1 MKTIELLKQLQA
13 DSVVFFMKTH
23 NYHWNVKGVNFPQI
37 HVATQEIY
45 ENFAEIFDDLAERVI
60 QLGGSP
66 YVTLADALKASKI
79 SEESKTSFSANEV
92 LDGVLKDYEYFAK
105 SFQELS
111 KLASEENDGV
121 TVGFADEKTGMLQKA
136 IWMLKAQK
144 A

>member
-13 DSVVFFMKTH
+13 DSIVFFMKTH

-37 HVATQEIY
+37 HAATEQIY
-45 ENFAEIFDDLAERVI
+45 EQFATLFDDLAERI
-60 QLGGSP
+60 LQLGGTP

-79 SEESKTSFSANEV
+79 QEEGKTSFCANEV
-92 LDGVLKDYEYFAK
+92 LEGVLKDYEYFEKAFK
-105 SFQELS
+105 ELS
-111 KLASEENDGV
+111 KLAGDECDGA
-121 TVGFADEKTGMLQKA
+121 TVGYADEKIGALQKS